1 MPLLT
6 SRLYS
11 LSNKKSLTSSQSP
24 PALLGINFKTK
35 SSMDFTIHN
44 RLFSRAVRH

>member
-11 LSNKKSLTSSQSP
+11 LSNKKSPHFFAVTTGSP
-24 PALLGINFKTK
+24 RNQF
-35 SSMDFTIHN
+35 
-44 RLFSRAVRH
+44 